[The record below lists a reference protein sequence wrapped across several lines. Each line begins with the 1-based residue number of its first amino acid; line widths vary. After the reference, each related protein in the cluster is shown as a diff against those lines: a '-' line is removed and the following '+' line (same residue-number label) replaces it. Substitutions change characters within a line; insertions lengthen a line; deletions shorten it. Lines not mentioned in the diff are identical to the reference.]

1 MFCGRVCILDGGN
14 RDGGGGIMTI
24 ESQAIVDILTTV
36 DAEPKRYVA
45 VSVDVIRAIFRE
57 RKCRR

>member
-1 MFCGRVCILDGGN
+1 
-14 RDGGGGIMTI
+14 MTI

-57 RKCRR
+57 RRCRHDR